1 MAVAL
6 ADGELEIDELGLTL
20 PHPRLFE
27 RAFVLR
33 PLAEIVL
40 EDQPRPVGLG
50 AGHGEDVREQAG
62 KAERRDD
69 ADGEHGE
76 PAEEHGTAKAEDGA
90 GPTLGHLLRLIRRPD
105 P

>member
-1 MAVAL
+1 MIAV
-6 ADGELEIDELGLTL
+6 
-20 PHPRLFE
+20 
-27 RAFVLR
+27 
-33 PLAEIVL
+33 
-40 EDQPRPVGLG
+40 
-50 AGHGEDVREQAG
+50 
-62 KAERRDD
+62 D